1 MVGAT
6 GIEPVTPNMSTKRP
20 FNDSNGVRWL
30 SCARAG
36 WKRLVFAP
44 VALHLRATR
53 TPVLGPRAA
62 FGYRAERHT
71 QLAGA
76 AQTTGFHGPSFGRR
90 RRRDISARSRYALLR
105 ANPASDISLDRDMG
119 QTRRG
124 AARKMIASQGRQLP
138 ADPPV
143 ASLSPKELDG
153 YAGVYSAGSDRTV
166 TIFRQGDEFAASTS
180 GEPIARLA
188 AEVRDVF
195 HARLAAQEHRLSA
208 RRKRSRH
215 GICEPSRRAQ
225 FAVLQD
231 LGHRTRQ
238 AAWRQPRLRKL
249 GSSGLRMAPTKACP
263 PVQSGI
269 WTK

>member
-1 MVGAT
+1 MAYAGYRVH
-6 GIEPVTPNMSTKRP
+6 E
-20 FNDSNGVRWL
+20 
-30 SCARAG
+30 RAG
-36 WKRLVFAP
+36 KGWFLPQLRYTCVPPERLFSGLEPRSVIGLSAIPNWPAP
-44 VALHLRATR
+44 LRPRDFMVHHSGDVAVATFLH
-53 TPVLGPRAA
+53 
-62 FGYRAERHT
+62 
-71 QLAGA
+71 
-76 AQTTGFHGPSFGRR
+76 
-90 RRRDISARSRYALLR
+90 
-105 ANPASDISLDRDMG
+105 DRDTPYYG
-119 QTRRG
+119 QILHQIYRSIETWAKRG

-166 TIFRQGDEFAASTS
+166 TIFRQGDELAASTS